1 MSTFSKFS
9 CASVAGAALTLLSFA
24 AQADSGLAPAAQ
36 NHPQRHKKN
45 CMETVQS
52 VLYADNGSVVLGR
65 VLSPPE
71 HAPQWRGAD
80 GARWSPHVQNVLQ
93 DGDNADMDGVSG
105 PCRLVDGDVDSD
117 YFKNDGVDVA
127 DLLKQIDQLMIDR
140 SYLPE
145 EGKHEL
151 LDPLAPDR
159 TVEVSPADHQLHVF
173 SNKRGVK
180 TDLGRLGDEPAIDA
194 LAGGKHDA
202 EPGYRGRTALGKGKD
217 GNDTTHIPAVPEPS
231 GYAMLLAGL
240 GLIGALAR
248 RKPKSRTA
256 P

>member
-9 CASVAGAALTLLSFA
+9 CAAVAGAALTLLSFA
-24 AQADSGLAPAAQ
+24 AQADSGLSPTAQ

-71 HAPQWRGAD
+71 HAPQWRDAN

-93 DGDNADMDGVSG
+93 DGDNVDMDGVSG

-117 YFKNDGVDVA
+117 YFKNDGLDVA
-127 DLLKQIDQLMIDR
+127 DLLKQIDQLMIDQ
-140 SYLPE
+140 SSLAE
-145 EGKHEL
+145 EGKYEL
-151 LDPLAPDR
+151 LDPSLPGR
-159 TVEVSPADHQLHVF
+159 TVEISPTDHQLHIF
-173 SNKRGVK
+173 STKRGVK
-180 TDLGRLGDEPAIDA
+180 TDLGRLGDERTIDA

-202 EPGYRGRTALGKGKD
+202 EPGYPGRTALRKGKD
-217 GNDTTHIPAVPEPS
+217 GNDTARVPAVPEPS
-231 GYAMLLAGL
+231 SYAMLLAGL
-240 GLIGALAR
+240 GLIGVLAR
-248 RKPKSRTA
+248 RKPKPEA
-256 P
+256 